1 MRIAASIAQIDNH
14 CSVPHSVTYV
24 GIELLGQLKIILFL
38 LPQVLDQDKEKMQ
51 KVEESNSKNGRLFG
65 LVMARGRCWTGTWK
79 RALEI
84 TGFLVDQGIKD
95 QTFWEL

>member
-1 MRIAASIAQIDNH
+1 MWLGIDW
-14 CSVPHSVTYV
+14 SQGGSST
-24 GIELLGQLKIILFL
+24 GEKSKDFILFL
-38 LPQVLDQDKEKMQ
+38 LQQVLDRDKEKMP
-51 KVEESNSKNGRLFG
+51 KLEESKSKSGRLLG
-65 LVMARGRCWTGTWK
+65 LVMARGRCWTGAWK